1 MGDVDNTA
9 MRSPCL
15 NLNIDKLLVA
25 ESDATVKVPRS
36 RTWDGTRKV
45 FGMWY
50 SQSHGEARPFFF
62 SLVSPLF
69 MAGVTARPAMR
80 PIICSPQGTHH
91 AGLLHGGCERDLCTR
106 WITLSLCKLGDLERS
121 SRGNRWGSEFVCVC
135 VCCVCLSVCLCVSC
149 MFECVSVCA
158 RAYNTCIHNVLGL
171 VILWVVTNSLKSPI
185 V

>member
-9 MRSPCL
+9 MKSSCL
-15 NLNIDKLLVA
+15 NFNIDKLLVA
-25 ESDATVKVPRS
+25 EGDATVKVPRS

-106 WITLSLCKLGDLERS
+106 WITLSLCKLGGLERS
-121 SRGNRWGSEFVCVC
+121 SRWNRWGSEFVCVRVFVC
-135 VCCVCLSVCLCVSC
+135 VVYVWVCVHDIV
-149 MFECVSVCA
+149 
-158 RAYNTCIHNVLGL
+158 YTCIHSVLGL
-171 VILWVVTNSLKSPI
+171 VILWVVTNSLKSPP